1 MAPTSKF
8 RLAAA
13 VTVAL
18 GVPAALVA
26 ACSSNNSNPAPNT
39 PVVYTV
45 SDSGEDSPTSTTGP
59 DGGVV
64 TTPDG
69 STVPPT
75 GDAGTADA
83 PSDAQATVCTS
94 QQTDAGCWICPSQTP
109 TSNEFLN
116 QCNGT
121 GVHCSPYSNA
131 ANIPGYDGGPLLWSN

>member
-18 GVPAALVA
+18 GVPAALFA
-26 ACSSNNSNPAPNT
+26 ACSSDNSNPTPNT
-39 PVVYTV
+39 PIVYTV
-45 SDSGEDSPTSTTGP
+45 PDSGDDSTTSTTGP

-75 GDAGTADA
+75 GDAAGADA
-83 PSDAQATVCTS
+83 SSEAAPTCTS

-116 QCNGT
+116 QCNAA

-131 ANIPGYDGGPLLWSN
+131 ANIPGYDGGPLVWSN

>member
-18 GVPAALVA
+18 AIPAALVA
-26 ACSSNNSNPAPNT
+26 ACSSNSNPAPNT

-45 SDSGEDSPTSTTGP
+45 ADSGEDSTTSTTGP
-59 DGGVV
+59 DGNVI
-64 TTPDG
+64 TPDG
-69 STVPPT
+69 STVTPPT
-75 GDAGTADA
+75 GDGGTADG
-83 PSDAQATVCTS
+83 SNEAQAPACTS

-116 QCNGT
+116 QCSGT

-131 ANIPGYDGGPLLWSN
+131 ANIPGYDGGPLVWSN